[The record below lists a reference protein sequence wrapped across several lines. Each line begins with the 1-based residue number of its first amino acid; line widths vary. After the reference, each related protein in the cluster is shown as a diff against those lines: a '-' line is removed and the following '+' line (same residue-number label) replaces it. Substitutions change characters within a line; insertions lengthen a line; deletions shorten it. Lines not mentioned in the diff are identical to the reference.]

1 MTKWYNVDCRN
12 THKDD
17 STKKKNI
24 DRGKAIPKPTIK
36 LLETYL
42 HLPRNEYNLIIRFKE
57 QNTCRYAVCKV
68 LAHIGYT

>member
-1 MTKWYNVDCRN
+1 MHITRTEDMTEWYNVDCRN

-42 HLPRNEYNLIIRFKE
+42 HVPRNEYNLIIRFEKAKYMPL
-57 QNTCRYAVCKV
+57 RG
-68 LAHIGYT
+68 L